1 MLDPTCPDFLTTRRQ
16 LINDGNIHFTKGSN
30 GQSPR
35 NGGCRHHQD
44 IRILPFFTKN
54 PPLIDPKTVLLICNH
69 QPQMVILDPLLN
81 QGMGPNDHIHLSQ
94 LNSSQSRPPN
104 CHLHPTGQQ
113 GNGKL
118 WKKLTQTFIMLFRQ
132 NLRWYHQSR
141 LITCC
146 MGCIHGQASNNRLP
160 RPNIPLQKAIHVTRR
175 GHI

>member
-1 MLDPTCPDFLTTRRQ
+1 M
-16 LINDGNIHFTKGSN
+16 
-30 GQSPR
+30 
-35 NGGCRHHQD
+35 
-44 IRILPFFTKN
+44 
-54 PPLIDPKTVLLICNH
+54 LLISNN

-94 LNSSQSRPPN
+94 LNSSQGRPPN

-113 GNGKL
+113 GNRKL
-118 WKKLTQTFIMLFRQ
+118 WKKLTQTFIMLFCQ

-175 GHI
+175 GHIWQNFPQTPLLSLSQNKGQLLDFIRQGTTIKSNGNPRIHPAIFRLQTL